1 MSYNL
6 ENIDILPDDVEK
18 EIIKKINKEAPDCY
32 AKLTN
37 NDINIFEKEII
48 LNPLYKKYNISLE
61 QINSIRSAYIK
72 NKMIKTHFRLIKN
85 TEKIVKDYQNN
96 IPVLELSKKYDAS
109 PLNIM
114 RFVLLKNHSK
124 EKVKKMF
131 NEPKLLNDYDYEQ
144 FTIAKN
150 NDDFA
155 LVNQNDILEKAN
167 LFEKQIEEI
176 LKINNIKYK
185 TQDDLVK
192 EQIKL
197 YGKPINTPDFL
208 IETNLKINNRFIKW
222 IDAKNFYGSNIN
234 FVKSKINNQTKK
246 YINDYGDGCIVF
258 NLGFN
263 QTFTDNSNILFLSWN
278 TFNKLS

>member
-1 MSYNL
+1 MSYNV
-6 ENIDILPDDVEK
+6 ENIDILPDEVEK
-18 EIIKKINKEAPDCY
+18 YIIKKINKKAPECY
-32 AKLTN
+32 AKLS
-37 NDINIFEKEII
+37 DEEINFLQKEII

-61 QINSIRSAYIK
+61 KINSIRSSYIK

-85 TEKIVKDYQNN
+85 TEKIVKDYYNN
-96 IPVLELSKKYDAS
+96 INVMELSKKYDAS

-114 RFVLLKNHSK
+114 RFVLLKNNSK

-131 NEPKLLNDYDYEQ
+131 NNPRLLNYYDNEQ

-176 LKINNIKYK
+176 LKINKIKYK
-185 TQDDLVK
+185 TQEDLVK

-208 IETNLKINNRFIKW
+208 IETNLKINDRNIKW

-234 FVKSKINNQTKK
+234 FVKSKINEQTKK
-246 YINDYGDGCIVF
+246 YINNYGEGCIIF

-263 QTFTDNSNILFLSWN
+263 QTFMDNPNILFLSWN
-278 TFNKLS
+278 SFNKLL